1 MQSDRWI
8 EKGGFRSETR
18 SGILRQSKKFLFN
31 PNLFDRAIGS
41 AHPVEK
47 VYFFNGMCGSDC
59 LIEKVL
65 EAHRISHHPTR
76 HTITPYHSSD
86 AGLTAT
92 MLLLLLLLND
102 SAWHIV
108 FSASQQRVPSSD
120 GSCAF
125 YRRPFFLQHRCCCC
139 CCALFGDSRRSP
151 TPQPRR

>member
-1 MQSDRWI
+1 M
-8 EKGGFRSETR
+8 
-18 SGILRQSKKFLFN
+18 GILTQSQKSLFDSN
-31 PNLFDRAIGS
+31 IFDRAIRS
-41 AHPVEK
+41 AHPVEM
-47 VYFFNGMCGSDC
+47 VDFFNGMCGSDRSF
-59 LIEKVL
+59 EKVF
-65 EAHRISHHPTR
+65 EAHRIFHHPAR
-76 HTITPYHSSD
+76 RRITPYNSSD

-151 TPQPRR
+151 TPQSRR